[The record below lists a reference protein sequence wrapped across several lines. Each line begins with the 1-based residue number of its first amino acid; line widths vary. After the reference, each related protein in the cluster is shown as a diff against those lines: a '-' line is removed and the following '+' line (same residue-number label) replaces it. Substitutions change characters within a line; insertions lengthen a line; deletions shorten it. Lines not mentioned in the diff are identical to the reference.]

1 MLHYTRLERLARD
14 KHSIFLGPFVSCK
27 IVNAAP
33 NSVLLNI
40 LVTLEQPASVTKF
53 VKMNLTNLVTPQA
66 FVQQTGL
73 CDLAIDI

>member
-14 KHSIFLGPFVSCK
+14 EHSSLLGPFVSCK

-33 NSVLLNI
+33 HSVLLNI
-40 LVTLEQPASVTKF
+40 QVTLEQPASVTKF
-53 VKMNLTNLVTPQA
+53 VTMNLTNLVTPQA